1 MLGPM
6 KNHPH
11 GRRARQSA
19 FTLIEAMIVVAIV
32 VVVLVLAAPS
42 FRDLIEM
49 QRLRSTHAQ
58 LVTDLQ
64 FTRAE
69 AVSRQKVAVLKLG
82 GAAGADAR
90 TCYTIY
96 TCTDASF
103 VNCDCDCTRG
113 AESACVA
120 NDSTQEVRTV
130 VVQGS
135 KGVEIGQPPNLSP
148 TTEVRFDPRTGGV
161 QPITILTADGAF
173 PLPWTGAVD
182 TRLTRN
188 AQTTLRTMIGVTGRT
203 SACAPHG
210 PVSGYSSACAQN

>member
-19 FTLIEAMIVVAIV
+19 FTLIEAMIVVAVI

-42 FRDLIEM
+42 FRDFIEL
-49 QRLRSTHAQ
+49 QRLRSTNAQ

-64 FTRAE
+64 FARAE

-82 GAAGADAR
+82 GTAGADAR
-90 TCYTIY
+90 TCYTVY

-103 VNCDCDCTRG
+103 TNCDCDCTRG

-120 NDSTQEVRTV
+120 NDSTQEIRTV
-130 VVQGS
+130 VVPGS
-135 KGVEIGQPPNLSP
+135 SGVEIGQPPNLDP
-148 TTEVRFDPRTGGV
+148 TTEVRFDPRTGGI
-161 QPITILTADGAF
+161 QLILNDDGG
-173 PLPWTGAVD
+173 LEDWTGAVD
-182 TRLTRN
+182 TRLVRN
-188 AQTTLRTMIGVTGRT
+188 AQTTLRTMIGLTGRT
-203 SACAPHG
+203 SVCAPLGLVSGFSTACAK
-210 PVSGYSSACAQN
+210 N

>member
-6 KNHPH
+6 KNHPR
-11 GRRARQSA
+11 GGRARQSA
-19 FTLIEAMIVVAIV
+19 FTLIEAMIVVAVV

-64 FTRAE
+64 FARAE

-96 TCTDASF
+96 TCTDEPSF
-103 VNCDCDCTRG
+103 GNCDCDCTRG
-113 AESACVA
+113 VGSACVA
-120 NDSTQEVRTV
+120 NDSTQEIRTV

-135 KGVEIGQPPNLSP
+135 SGVEIGQPPP
-148 TTEVRFDPRTGGV
+148 PMGATTEVRFDPRTGG
-161 QPITILTADGAF
+161 IRLILNDDGG
-173 PLPWTGAVD
+173 LEPWTGAID
-182 TRLTRN
+182 TRLVRN
-188 AQTTLRTMIGVTGRT
+188 AQATLRTMVGLTGRT
-203 SACAPHG
+203 SACAPLG
-210 PVSGYSSACAQN
+210 PVSGYSTACAQN